1 MSKPYADSSALS
13 SLARVERQT
22 GESDEFGN
30 PEWEECFTAY
40 AKVSDRAGGEALINS
55 QNKRVSTAKTTFTFR
70 TTLQSAG
77 ILPTMRIIGRG
88 FVHEILTPVVYS
100 DDRAFVSVE
109 TVRRY

>member
-1 MSKPYADSSALS
+1 MKPYTNSSALS
-13 SLARVERQT
+13 ERVEVER
-22 GESDEFGN
+22 ESGDVDAWGN
-30 PEWEECFTAY
+30 KLYETFFVAF
-40 AKVSDRAGGEALINS
+40 AKVADRAGGETLINS

-77 ILPTMRIIGRG
+77 ILPTMRIIWRG

-100 DDRAFVSVE
+100 DDGAFVSVE